1 MGLYASAQLAR
12 FYRLPFR
19 GGGMFTSSKIPDA
32 QAAYE
37 SMMVMLPTIMAR
49 TNFVL
54 HAAGWLENG
63 LASGYEK
70 FLLDCE
76 ILGMLHT
83 WSKGLEITDESLALA
98 SIAEVPPG
106 GHHLGT
112 EHTLRHFRTAF
123 YRAELFDYNSSEV
136 WTEAGSLD
144 AYARAN
150 KRVKQLLASYERPAL
165 DPAKDE
171 ELADFMSRRKAG
183 LASRVNG

>member
-1 MGLYASAQLAR
+1 
-12 FYRLPFR
+12 
-19 GGGMFTSSKIPDA
+19 
-32 QAAYE
+32 
-37 SMMVMLPTIMAR
+37 MAR

-70 FLLDCE
+70 FVLDCE

-83 WSKGLEITDESLALA
+83 WSRGLEISDESLALE

-112 EHTLRHFRTAF
+112 AHTMRHFRTAF

-136 WTEAGSLD
+136 WAEAGSAD

-150 KRVKQLLASYERPAL
+150 KRVKHLLASYEQPAL
-165 DPAKDE
+165 DAATDE
-171 ELADFMSRRKAG
+171 ALADFMARRKAE
-183 LASRVNG
+183 LANQVTG